1 MAVEIL
7 NAVIHGVKKESNT
20 HISEAKY
27 KVGCFNT
34 TDPLL
39 IQFTDELLKAY
50 SEEANTWAD
59 IKEATHNVFHQNLIK
74 WFKTDTL
81 IEDQIEFYDF
91 SKIIVDEIVLKIKGK
106 YKATGGYM
114 LLIHYKS
121 NSVNYLLVVMLKLET
136 RFGIDENDLNF
147 FETESFTM
155 KNFHEAV
162 RMNLDTWLA
171 RSAGLGI
178 DEDGTPEK
186 FFSFVKKRG
195 ADEDITRYFRDALG
209 CDNFAESTANTS
221 KLIRALDA
229 FVDQKV
235 FATEALKFEY
245 RESKRDVLH
254 TYLSSKVKEKE
265 PVKLSVVTALISP
278 TDNED
283 DENEFLTFI
292 KSNEKFKIDEIF
304 KPHKGKTK
312 DLERVSGKING
323 GSISFPIGQI
333 EQSVFYNPET
343 RELRINEIPDDLH
356 RKILDA
362 KGLK

>member
-7 NAVIHGVKKESNT
+7 NAVIHSVKKESD
-20 HISEAKY
+20 SSVAEAQY
-27 KVGCFNT
+27 KERCFST
-34 TDPLL
+34 SDPLL
-39 IQFTDELLKAY
+39 ITFTDDLVKAY

-59 IKEATHNVFHQNLIK
+59 MKGATHNIFHQNLIK
-74 WFKTDTL
+74 WFKPNTP
-81 IEDQIEFYDF
+81 EDQIEFYDF
-91 SKIIVDEIVLKIKGK
+91 SKIIVDEIVLEIKK
-106 YKATGGYM
+106 KFKATGGYM
-114 LLIHYKS
+114 LLIHFKS

-136 RFGIDENDLNF
+136 RFGIDETDLTF
-147 FETESFTM
+147 FETASFTM

-171 RSAGLGI
+171 RSNGQGTDEEGI
-178 DEDGTPEK
+178 ADK

-195 ADEDITRYFRDALG
+195 TDEDITQYFRDALG
-209 CDNFAESTANTS
+209 CDNFAESSINTS
-221 KLIRALDA
+221 TLIRALDA
-229 FVDQKV
+229 FIDTKS
-235 FATEALKFEY
+235 FATEELKLEY
-245 RESKRDVLH
+245 RERKRDVLH
-254 TYLSSKVKEKE
+254 TYLSTKVKERE
-265 PVKLSVVTALISP
+265 PVKLSVITALISP

-323 GSISFPIGQI
+323 GSISFPIEQI